1 MGGILIQ
8 NLKSKIE
15 MPRPK
20 GQTLTQK
27 DIVEAAIACIQKEGE
42 AALGVNRVAR
52 ELGIQPPSLYNHIAG
67 NEELRRLVVVEGW
80 RRCLAAC
87 LPPATE
93 IEDGRERLKKSAY
106 RFRRFVQENPSLYA
120 VLMRYKLDLSVPEC
134 ATIFQ
139 QVIKFYTEILE
150 PFGFSSDEIVHT
162 SRLATSVMHGFVSVE
177 QAGLFTYSLST
188 DKSFEWIVNT
198 IIDALEQKKRLKL
211 D

>member
-1 MGGILIQ
+1 
-8 NLKSKIE
+8 

-20 GQTLTQK
+20 GQTLTEK
-27 DIVEAAIACIQKEGE
+27 DIIAAAIGCLEKEGE
-42 AALGVNRVAR
+42 SALGVNRVAR

-67 NEELRRLVVVEGW
+67 NEGLRRLVVVEGW
-80 RRCLAAC
+80 RRCIEAC

-93 IEDGRERLKKSAY
+93 IEDGRERLRQSAY

-120 VLMRYKLDLSVPEC
+120 VLMRYKLDLSVPEF
-134 ATIFQ
+134 AAIFQ

-150 PFGFSSDEIVHT
+150 PFGLSSNEIVHT

-188 DKSFEWIVNT
+188 DESFEWIVNT
-198 IIDALEQKKRLKL
+198 IIDALEQKKRLPS

>member
-1 MGGILIQ
+1 
-8 NLKSKIE
+8 

-27 DIVEAAIACIQKEGE
+27 DIVCAAIACIQKEGE
-42 AALGVNRVAR
+42 SALGVNRVAR

-67 NEELRRLVVVEGW
+67 NDELRRLVVVEGW
-80 RRCLAAC
+80 RRIAAC
-87 LPPATE
+87 LPSATE

-106 RFRRFVQENPSLYA
+106 RFRRFVQENSSLYA
-120 VLMRYKLDLSVPEC
+120 VLMRYKLDLSVPEF
-134 ATIFQ
+134 AAIFG
-139 QVIKFYTEILE
+139 QVIKFYSEILE
-150 PFGFSSDEIVHT
+150 PLGFSSDEIVHT

-188 DKSFEWIVNT
+188 DESFEWIVNT
-198 IIDALEQKKRLKL
+198 VIDALEQKKRLQS